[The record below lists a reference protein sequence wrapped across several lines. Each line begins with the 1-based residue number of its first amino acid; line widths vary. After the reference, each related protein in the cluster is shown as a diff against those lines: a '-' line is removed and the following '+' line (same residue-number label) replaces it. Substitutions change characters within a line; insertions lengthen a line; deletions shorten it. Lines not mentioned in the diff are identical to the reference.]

1 MNPVVESIR
10 ANPLFRAAIVAPIAI
25 MIIFSLF
32 NLTSATDQSRIPAAV
47 TVGVVNLDDGVP
59 DGPRISEQL
68 LAGMQEGLPFR
79 METFADEAAARASL
93 EEGDVSA
100 VLVVPS
106 EFSRGVIGQTVVDVR
121 MIATDHLS
129 LAETQLGRSLSG
141 QVGAALSVAIAN
153 VRLAAANG
161 AFPPQPG
168 ATPDFGPAAVV
179 STEVLYA
186 AGRPEALPAPFV
198 MTYATWLAA
207 FVGSLM
213 IFLSTRSVKGPGT
226 LVPVGAV
233 RSVMPLLVPAVASL
247 ALAVVVAWTT
257 DNWDAFLQL
266 WLFVWLATSAIT
278 LLVVGLFAV
287 FGFFAIV
294 IALPV
299 AFYQSALSG
308 TQAPLG
314 AIPDWLQPI
323 AEALPFADLGAG
335 YRALVIG
342 GPEGSIP
349 IGLMFAVAVAGIALI
364 WLGTWVY
371 HAVLSGRTAPAS
383 G

>member
-1 MNPVVESIR
+1 MNSVVERIR
-10 ANPLFRAAIVAPIAI
+10 QNPMFRAAIAAPIAI

-47 TVGVVNLDDGVP
+47 TLGVVNLDAGVP
-59 DGPRISEQL
+59 NGLRISDQL
-68 LAGMQEGLPFR
+68 LAGMQEGLPFGV
-79 METFADEAAARASL
+79 EPFADEAAARAAL
-93 EEGDVSA
+93 EEGDISA
-100 VLVVPS
+100 VLVVPP
-106 EFSRGVIGQTVVDVR
+106 EFSQGVMGQAVVDVR
-121 MIATDHLS
+121 MITTDHLS

-141 QVGAALSVAIAN
+141 QIGAALSAAIAN
-153 VRLAAANG
+153 IRLAAATG
-161 AFPPQPG
+161 AFPPEPG
-168 ATPDFGPAAVV
+168 TAPDLRPAAAV

-186 AGRPEALPAPFV
+186 AEQPEALPASFV
-198 MTYATWLAA
+198 MIYATWLAA
-207 FVGSLM
+207 FVGALM
-213 IFLSTRSVKGPGT
+213 IFLSTRAIKGPGT
-226 LVPVGAV
+226 LAPVAAV
-233 RSVMPLLVPAVASL
+233 RSVLPLLVPAVASL
-247 ALAVVVAWTT
+247 ALVVVVAWTT
-257 DNWDAFLQL
+257 DNWEAFVQL

-278 LLVVGLFAV
+278 LLIVGLFAV
-287 FGFFAIV
+287 FGFLAIL
-294 IALPV
+294 IALPI

-349 IGLMFAVAVAGIALI
+349 IGLMFAVAIAGVALI
-364 WLGTWVY
+364 WLGTWIY
-371 HAVLSGRTAPAS
+371 HAVLSGRTAPVS